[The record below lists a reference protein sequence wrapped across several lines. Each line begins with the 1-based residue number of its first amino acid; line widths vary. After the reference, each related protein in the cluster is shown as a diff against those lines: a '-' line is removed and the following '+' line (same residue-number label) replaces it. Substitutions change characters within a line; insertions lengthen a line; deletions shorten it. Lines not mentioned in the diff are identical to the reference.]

1 MLPFGFA
8 PIASASSDWRHE
20 RLFSRTS
27 TSTKRR
33 LSGAPKTQSRRREG
47 VRGMSDG
54 VDIIQLM
61 KFTSHRESVTLRLV
75 RIPISEFA
83 DEGVLT
89 TREAGERARHSIE
102 RHIASLRTP
111 NEVVALDFGGIK
123 AISAPFA
130 EQSIGLLLSG
140 RLAGYYEEHPFVILE
155 ANRDVRET
163 IGTVLR
169 LRHLSVLSITRDDGA
184 ELLGAE
190 ETLRN
195 TMETAVQLGDQQGD
209 FSVNDLARELHL
221 SAQAANNRLKQ
232 LVQSGALARR
242 RVSPD
247 RGGRQF
253 RYIVPALDEEDRGSL
268 SAPGQPGRT
277 FA

>member
-1 MLPFGFA
+1 M
-8 PIASASSDWRHE
+8 
-20 RLFSRTS
+20 
-27 TSTKRR
+27 
-33 LSGAPKTQSRRREG
+33 
-47 VRGMSDG
+47 
-54 VDIIQLM
+54 
-61 KFTSHRESVTLRLV
+61 
-75 RIPISEFA
+75 RIPLSDFS
-83 DEGVLT
+83 DQGVLT
-89 TREAGERARHSIE
+89 TRDAGERARHSIE

-140 RLAGYYEEHPFVILE
+140 KLAGYYEEHPFVILE

-163 IGTVLR
+163 IGAVLR
-169 LRHLSVLSITRDDGA
+169 LRHLSVLSISRDDGV
-184 ELLGAE
+184 ELLGGE

-195 TMETAVQLGDQQGD
+195 TMATAVELGDQNGD

-247 RGGRQF
+247 RGGREF
-253 RYIVPALDEEDRGSL
+253 RYVVPSLCDEQQPRSRKQGRTNSDDRVS
-268 SAPGQPGRT
+268 SAPVGRRKSSC
-277 FA
+277 